1 MTKLNKD
8 NFNYFISLISIGM
21 QNFKVIRPFFLEILL
36 IQKTCNFIDSENVKI
51 REQET

>member
-1 MTKLNKD
+1 MAKLNKD
-8 NFNYFISLISIGM
+8 NFNYFISLTSTSM
-21 QNFKVIRPFFLEILL
+21 QNFKVIRPIFLEILL